1 LSKLGVSL
9 FFLFVCFLFS
19 NIPIR
24 DFYIFR
30 FYLSEEEKYKEFLEE
45 FKVRKD
51 CPVEIGYASWYGPR
65 FHGRKT
71 ANGEI
76 FDLYKFTAASRALP
90 LGTYVLVYNFENGK
104 FVVVR
109 INDRGPYVKG
119 RIIDLSF
126 AAAYE
131 LGIHKKGVG
140 KVAVIPLRCL
150 SPLTQLKLYDKFVK
164 YILRTY

>member
-1 LSKLGVSL
+1 MVAVLILSLIG
-9 FFLFVCFLFS
+9 FLFS
-19 NIPIR
+19 STPIR
-24 DFYIFR
+24 DFYVFR
-30 FYLSEEEKYKEFLEE
+30 FYLSEEEMYEEFLKEL
-45 FKVRKD
+45 KVKKN
-51 CPVEIGYASWYGPR
+51 CPVEVGYASWYGPK
-65 FHGRKT
+65 FHGRRT

-76 FDLYKFTAASRALP
+76 FDLYKFTAASRTLP

-131 LGIHKKGVG
+131 LGLYKRGLG
-140 KVAVIPLRCL
+140 KVAVIPLKCL
-150 SPLTQLKLYDKFVK
+150 SPLTQLRLYDKFVK
-164 YILRTY
+164 HILRTY